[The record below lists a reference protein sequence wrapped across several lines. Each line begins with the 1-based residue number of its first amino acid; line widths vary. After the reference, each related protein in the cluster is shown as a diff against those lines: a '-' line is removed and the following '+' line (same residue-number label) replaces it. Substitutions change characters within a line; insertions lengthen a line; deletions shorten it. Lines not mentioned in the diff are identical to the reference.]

1 MGAISTAVA
10 ARDEAEAGTPRAFV
24 MRYSDEL
31 TNVMPTHLSSQG
43 DAWLRLS
50 TGALKTG
57 KIAAGGG
64 GLFEL
69 EVAALNNPAAFM
81 QALRKAASLGL
92 QPGTEQ
98 YYLTARPNGKNGGRL
113 EILGIV
119 GYQGYVELM
128 YRSGKIDKVVVDTV
142 HENDGWRFDRNHDD
156 RPHHDIDYRRKAT
169 DEEMKTKYGH
179 RGDIQLAY
187 AYVVFKNGVTSDV
200 IVLDEFEISRIK
212 KKSSSAK
219 FDSSPWNTDTKAMW
233 KKSAIRRLVPLV
245 PTSVE
250 ILGPNGLPA
259 APLVPQLPAGAAH
272 AALQHATAPA
282 ITQEALKVQLTDDDD
297 HIDGTAEEV
306 SVEPEQPAQAPAG
319 PSEPP
324 PPADEPVDAE
334 IVQEPP
340 APPAAAAEPEKPVDR
355 PATVLSTG
363 QHRRI
368 MNLFARNTVTEP
380 ADQIEFVK
388 NITGVTVESLKLL
401 SPPEANEVIE
411 ALEAKLKA
419 TQDPEK
425 DLAEAAKGSRG

>member
-10 ARDEAEAGTPRAFV
+10 ARDEAETGTPRAFV
-24 MRYSDEL
+24 MRYSNEL
-31 TNVMPTHLSSQG
+31 TNVMPTHLTSQS

-57 KIAAGGG
+57 KLAPGGD

-81 QALRKAASLGL
+81 QALRKAASMGL

-128 YRSGKIDKVVVDTV
+128 YRSGKVAKVVVDTV
-142 HENDGWRFDRNHDD
+142 HENDGWQFDNNYDE
-156 RPHHDIDYRRKAT
+156 RPHHQIDYRRKAT
-169 DEEMKTKYGH
+169 DEELKTKYGH

-187 AYVVFKNGVTSDV
+187 AYVVFKNGFTSDV

-250 ILGPNGLPA
+250 ILGPDGLPA
-259 APLVPQLPAGAAH
+259 APQVPQLPAGAAH
-272 AALQHATAPA
+272 AALQHAQPPA
-282 ITQEALKVQLTDDDD
+282 ISPDALKVQLTDDDD
-297 HIDGTAEEV
+297 HIDAESEEV
-306 SVEPEQPAQAPAG
+306 PPAAETVPDEAQGVVEAEVVPDPVPPAQEPAPAGEQAPA
-319 PSEPP
+319 
-324 PPADEPVDAE
+324 A
-334 IVQEPP
+334 P
-340 APPAAAAEPEKPVDR
+340 APEPQR
-355 PATVLSTG
+355 PAVTLSTG
-363 QHRRI
+363 QYKRL
-368 MNLFARNTVTEP
+368 MNLFARNTITEE
-380 ADQIEFVK
+380 AEQIEFVK
-388 NITGVTVESLKLL
+388 GVIGVTVETMKILT
-401 SPPEANEVIE
+401 PPEANTCIS

-419 TQDPEK
+419 SQDPEK
-425 DLAEAAKGSRG
+425 DLAEAAKGAH